1 MRARMM
7 SRGDKASLAT
17 VGGADVV
24 AQSVSKSFQVQGR
37 TVQALSDVSLRFEP
51 GSFVSIVGRSGCGK
65 STLLRILCGLTNPTS
80 GTVSVSGQPVTA
92 PPRQMRYLFQ
102 DYAQSLLP
110 WKTVEANIEFG
121 ARHPCTPAG
130 AADPATRRAVV
141 ERSLKTIGLTHTAK
155 RYPWELS
162 GGMQQRVAIGRLLA
176 ADAQILLMDE
186 PFSAVDALSRAHLQD
201 VVLRLW
207 EELQL
212 TIVLV
217 THDIDEAV
225 YLSERVIVVNATGNG
240 IDADVA
246 IDLPRP
252 RAQVET
258 RELPAYLDL
267 RRRLLRLVLD

>member
-1 MRARMM
+1 MRARIMP
-7 SRGDKASLAT
+7 RGDKASLAP
-17 VGGADVV
+17 VGGLDVV
-24 AQSVSKSFQVQGR
+24 TQGVRKSFQVQGR

-80 GTVSVSGQPVTA
+80 GTVSVGGQPVTA
-92 PPRQMRYLFQ
+92 PPRRYLFQ

-121 ARHPCTPAG
+121 ARHPCTPEG
-130 AADPATRRAVV
+130 AADPEARRAVV

-176 ADAQILLMDE
+176 SDPQILLMDE

-207 EELQL
+207 EDLRL
-212 TIVLV
+212 TVVLV

-225 YLSERVIVVNATGNG
+225 YLSERVIVVNAAGNG

-252 RAQVET
+252 RTQVET